1 MRKHPCFS
9 KLKIGSV
16 LTDNLEEKFEVLE
29 IDKIEKRARVKDLQD
44 TKSRFWIS
52 WIYIN
57 KPHLLDLLGED

>member
-16 LTDNLEEKFEVLE
+16 LTDNLGEKFEVLG

-44 TKSRFWIS
+44 TKSRFWLPS
-52 WIYIN
+52 IYIN